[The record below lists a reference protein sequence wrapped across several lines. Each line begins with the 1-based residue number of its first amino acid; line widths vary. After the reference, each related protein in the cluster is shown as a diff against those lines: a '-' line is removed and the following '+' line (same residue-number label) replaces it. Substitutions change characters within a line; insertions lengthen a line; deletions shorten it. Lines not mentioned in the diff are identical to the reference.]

1 MPTNYIKTD
10 DPTTPWKAISQFW
23 IKVGSTWKSVSE
35 GWIKIGSNPSDW
47 KLFFSGVRTY
57 TFNFGNTVHIG
68 TNGYISLDGGQSAIS
83 IASTVDRV
91 LGILPADLEL
101 NSIRYAADSSNFY
114 MFYRGKRLGGTNFE
128 IEYEVHFPNGQDYAL
143 IKLVAFP
150 SSTYSLTGYYV
161 DGSSTGYS
169 RITATR
175 TVGAEYR
182 VYFGTTAAFAT
193 SFTEYG
199 TSSHAVW
206 LAQSTLTSGNA
217 DDGYIS
223 IVANQGSSAQAPT
236 SVTASSI
243 TGTTAT
249 VSWNAVTNANAGMS
263 AIQSYD
269 YSTNGGGSW
278 TSTGTNTFIN
288 LTGLSGGTSYT
299 VLVRAN
305 NYFFTGVNYGTVT
318 FSTLSNLTAPTITS
332 VSSGVEYGP
341 VSVFFTGGSG
351 PFYQLYWTTGLAD
364 TTPPVSFDASSS
376 SSPLTDSTGPGPT
389 GFTWY
394 AYVRSV
400 ASLGETSV
408 GPSTLASDWSAGFA
422 FTVTA
427 APPTITGVTAS
438 SITTSTAT
446 ISWSSTNQATY
457 SITGLPS
464 SPLTG
469 TTATSRA
476 VTGLSPGTNY
486 TATVTVANSGGTT
499 AAGSVNF
506 TTTALPNISSITMT
520 PSNSSTGT
528 KMTATWSATNTASI
542 FYILYRSSSSALN
555 SPVDTFITSGT
566 TNGSSISTT
575 SGAGINFYYEFY
587 LTPYSGSSGTGSA
600 GTQRVTG
607 VKRNTASGTP
617 TTYFY

>member
-1 MPTNYIKTD
+1 MPAYIKTSS
-10 DPTTPWKAISQFW
+10 TWRSASQIW
-23 IKVGSTWKSVSE
+23 IKVSSTWRSVSQ
-35 GWIKIGSNPSDW
+35 GWINVAGTW
-47 KLFFSGVRTY
+47 RQFFSTSRTY
-57 TFNFGNTVHIG
+57 TFSFGNTVHIG

-114 MFYRGKRLGGTNFE
+114 VFFRGKRLGQTNFE
-128 IEYEVHFPNGQDYAL
+128 IEYEVHFTNGQDYAL

-161 DGSSTGYS
+161 DGSSSGYS

-193 SFTEYG
+193 SFTEFG
-199 TSSHAVW
+199 TASHPVW
-206 LAQSTLTSGNA
+206 LAQSTLTSGSA

-236 SVTASSI
+236 SVAASSI

-249 VSWNAVTNANAGMS
+249 VSWSAITNANAGMS

-269 YSTNGGGSW
+269 YSINGGSSW
-278 TSTGTNTFIN
+278 TSTSSSTSAN
-288 LTGLSGGTSYT
+288 LTGLTGNTSYT

-305 NYFFTGVNYGTVT
+305 NYYFTGVNYGTVT

-332 VSSGVEYGP
+332 VTSGVAGGP

-351 PFYQLYWTTGLAD
+351 PHYQMWWQSGSS
-364 TTPPVSFDASSS
+364 TPPSSVPPDAFGS
-376 SSPLTDSTGPGPT
+376 SSPLTDSTGPSSAGT
-389 GFTWY
+389 YY
-394 AYVRSV
+394 AFVRSV
-400 ASLGETSV
+400 AVNDGSTVPV
-408 GPSTLASDWSAGFA
+408 GGTVPSTTFSEWSTGFA

-427 APPTITGVTAS
+427 APPTITNVTAS
-438 SITTSTAT
+438 SITTATAT

-457 SITGLPS
+457 SIAGLPG

-476 VTGLSPGTNY
+476 VTGLSPSTNY
-486 TATVTVANSGGTT
+486 TATVTVANSDGAT
-499 AAGSVNF
+499 ASGNVNF

-520 PSNSSTGT
+520 PSGSSTGI
-528 KMTATWSATNTASI
+528 KMTATWSATNTASV
-542 FYILYRSSSSALN
+542 FFMVYRSSSSAVN
-555 SPVDTFITSGT
+555 SPVDTFVTSGT
-566 TNGSSISTT
+566 TNGSTITT
-575 SGAGINFYYEFY
+575 SQPTTGINFYYQFY

-600 GTQRVTG
+600 GTQRITG
-607 VKRNTASGTP
+607 VKRNTVTGGP
-617 TTYFY
+617 TTYTY